1 MTARRED
8 RRRQHD
14 SKSIL
19 KVFLISEELQVTNDI
34 RFNGQRALEY
44 KQRCLSLFCSVQNL
58 IIGI

>member
-34 RFNGQRALEY
+34 RFNGQRAFNWNISSDAFHFFVQY
-44 KQRCLSLFCSVQNL
+44 KT
-58 IIGI
+58 